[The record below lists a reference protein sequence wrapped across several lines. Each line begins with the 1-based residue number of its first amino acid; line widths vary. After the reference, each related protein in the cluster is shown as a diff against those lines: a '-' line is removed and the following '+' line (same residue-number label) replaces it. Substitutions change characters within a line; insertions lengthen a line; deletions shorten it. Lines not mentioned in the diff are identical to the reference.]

1 MGQIIT
7 VDFRKR
13 RVMTGRDDRQGPGLQ
28 PRTKPGD
35 FLISPELRR
44 LIARQRADRRN

>member
-1 MGQIIT
+1 MGRIIR
-7 VDFRKR
+7 VDFVVKR
-13 RVMTGRDDRQGPGLQ
+13 RLTGRDDRQGPGLQ
-28 PRTKPGD
+28 PRTKPDD